1 MSFDGT
7 DIVRSIRMLVVGG
20 LISYRALFQWT
31 RPASFVASLMVMPV
45 MQMVFFVLVG
55 RAIGV
60 ADDTLRALGL
70 AILGATGA
78 CIMGGTMAIANERI
92 YGTLGPVLLS
102 TCRRGVLWASRAVPY
117 VVNAFAVM
125 VFTLICARLLLGLR
139 IPVGALVPV
148 LVAMAAGS
156 LSCTAFGI
164 GIGALGLRFR
174 NVNDVANLAL
184 MVFVVTS
191 GAVVPP
197 RAMPDWINT
206 VGAFLPLTH
215 AIRAARAAASGQAW
229 VTFGGEILAEL
240 AVGVGYGVLA
250 LVMLRVFEARSRNGL
265 SLDAA

>member
-1 MSFDGT
+1 
-7 DIVRSIRMLVVGG
+7 MLVIGG
-20 LISYRALFQWT
+20 MISYRALFQWT
-31 RPASFVASLMVMPV
+31 RPASFVASLMIMPI
-45 MQMVFFVLVG
+45 MQLLFFVLVG

-60 ADDTLRALGL
+60 ADDNFYVLGL
-70 AILGATGA
+70 ALLGATGA

-125 VFTLICARLLLGLR
+125 VFTLVCASLLLGLR
-139 IPVGALVPV
+139 IPVGALLPA

-156 LSCTAFGI
+156 FSCTAFGI

-184 MVFVVTS
+184 MVFVLTS
-191 GAVVPP
+191 GAVVP
-197 RAMPDWINT
+197 RQAMPEWING

-215 AIRAARAAASGQAW
+215 AIRAARGAFAGQGW
-229 VTFGGEILAEL
+229 GTFGGEILAET
-240 AVGVGYGVLA
+240 AVGIGYCVLA
-250 LVMLRVFEARSRNGL
+250 LVMLRLFEARSRNGL